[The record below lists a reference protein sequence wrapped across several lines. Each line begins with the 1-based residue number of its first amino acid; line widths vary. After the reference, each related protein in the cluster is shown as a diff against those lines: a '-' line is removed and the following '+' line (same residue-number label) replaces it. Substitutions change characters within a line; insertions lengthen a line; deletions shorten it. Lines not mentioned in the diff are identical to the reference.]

1 MRNNWH
7 YYGMPALLATDF
19 VSKTGPLAARSGHS
33 IARGR
38 PRQRKPRFVSWCGL
52 KAPRPL
58 PKAGSV
64 FSWGVLGQQRS
75 LTSPAKWAASSR
87 TAPSDRD
94 AVPGVAVIMASSM
107 SAWRFAGDQ
116 SVSGSGRPL
125 SCPGGIYGWHNAH
138 LLMSQL
144 PVKGLRGA
152 GDLGTRTLRPRGSC
166 PFISRYAQPCTETS
180 IRTTARTC
188 AT

>member
-38 PRQRKPRFVSWCGL
+38 PRQRKPRFVS
-52 KAPRPL
+52 
-58 PKAGSV
+58 
-64 FSWGVLGQQRS
+64 SWGVLGQQRS